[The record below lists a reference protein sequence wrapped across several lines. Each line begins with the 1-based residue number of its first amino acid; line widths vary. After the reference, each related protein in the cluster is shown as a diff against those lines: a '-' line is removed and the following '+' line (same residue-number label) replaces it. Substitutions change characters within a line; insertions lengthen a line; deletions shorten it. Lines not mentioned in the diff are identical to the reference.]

1 MTNSELDFNAFV
13 QDINYIFELKEAMC
27 LKWHYELNWW
37 ITSVQ
42 TLLWAAFQFTS
53 AILPSKEHPNGYYRY
68 FFPYWHF
75 KPIFLKR
82 QQTVH
87 GYFAFNIFC
96 FGFAQKEREA
106 DARAPRAGAFQRLL
120 IKASLYCTCA
130 DRMPLCWRTRERHCM
145 NQRSL
150 SSMRYLMLQAVCAL
164 RSLSIMGGIQNLI
177 ICLKMAWSEHH
188 DCGVNI
194 R

>member
-130 DRMPLCWRTRERHCM
+130 DRMPLCCTAEKKDKQVRRDMTTSWRHNCHATT
-145 NQRSL
+145 N
-150 SSMRYLMLQAVCAL
+150 
-164 RSLSIMGGIQNLI
+164 
-177 ICLKMAWSEHH
+177 
-188 DCGVNI
+188 
-194 R
+194 

>member
-96 FGFAQKEREA
+96 FGFAQKEREV

-130 DRMPLCWRTRERHCM
+130 DRMPLCLVVAQSTTASFPAKHI
-145 NQRSL
+145 NDLDFADYSL
-150 SSMRYLMLQAVCAL
+150 RIPSPY
-164 RSLSIMGGIQNLI
+164 
-177 ICLKMAWSEHH
+177 
-188 DCGVNI
+188 
-194 R
+194 